1 MKRKFKNINCHKGQ
15 KKKKNKNKLKMP
27 NKKWLSKKPK

>member
-1 MKRKFKNINCHKGQ
+1 MKRKFKNISCNKRQ